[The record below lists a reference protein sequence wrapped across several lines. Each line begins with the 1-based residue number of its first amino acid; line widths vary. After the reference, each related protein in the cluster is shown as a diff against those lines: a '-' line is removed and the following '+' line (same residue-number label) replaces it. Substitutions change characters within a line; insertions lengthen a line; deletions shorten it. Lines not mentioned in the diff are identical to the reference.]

1 MSTLDAVEQRLQGI
15 AAFFRL
21 PYAPY
26 DPQEALRQ
34 EGEGTW
40 LRLSFYAWLMMYASL
55 VATGTLIPHW
65 PLIIFMAL
73 LLAAAAHISYRLHF
87 RSGAR
92 LLVNWLTFALALL
105 LAPFFLGHFWPLRE
119 GIIESENVQFIGFLV
134 LCFMWITA
142 FRAFALRTVRDLV
155 ETILPCGS
163 IILLALVVAPTP
175 LVLGSLALTVMCVLA
190 LLTAE
195 QRIMQQS
202 AYLPVKHLK
211 QSRRSRRGGFLYSW
225 PVLYILVLLVAVF
238 VAWAAAHTELSG
250 SWADNLRFRLAMKIA
265 RWLMPRESAVLPDPA
280 IRVATLDSWPDSDRV
295 VFTVRT
301 KQPGNYR
308 LIVYH
313 TYTGSWWLADR
324 RYNRLAVRGQGGW
337 QIPMNESGASRQ
349 GAARIEQLFTV
360 HRALMGTI
368 PSLFCPVRVE
378 GIRDRVRYDRDHI
391 LHISRH
397 VRPGDTFTVISYTQ
411 PLVPLKRPDISM
423 DPKKLQDDL
432 QLPAFLPARVR
443 EYAQRITAQATT
455 PYEKVHAL
463 ELELMWNYT
472 YAPSVPRAWN
482 QDFVDYF
489 LFTTKRGFCL
499 HFASA
504 MVVLCRCIGMPARL
518 VSGFLPGEEAREDPD
533 FYTVREKD
541 AHAWAEVYFPGA
553 GWIAFDPTPP
563 AREEPN
569 RLAKAW
575 QEIVATT
582 KTVPRQLKEYMRHYW
597 LSVALAGMALLGL
610 WLAWRWERRQQIRQL
625 WRGAEPLS
633 RIVRAYLG
641 LRKLLHHYGLAENP
655 SRTPR
660 EILSQ
665 LPSAVKPLQE
675 EITALTES
683 YLKARYGR
691 LPASQTEAQAAEQIW
706 RLIQQR
712 MRRRA

>member
-1 MSTLDAVEQRLQGI
+1 MSTLDVVEQRLQRI

-26 DPQEALRQ
+26 DPQEAIEQ
-34 EGEGTW
+34 EGEGAW
-40 LRLSFYAWLMMYASL
+40 RRLSFYAWLMMYASL

-65 PLIIFMAL
+65 PLIIFLAL
-73 LLAAAAHISYRLHF
+73 LLAAAGHISYRLHF
-87 RSGAR
+87 RAGAR
-92 LLVNWLTFALALL
+92 LLVNWLTFALALML
-105 LAPFFLGHFWPLRE
+105 GPFFLGYFWPLRE
-119 GIIESENVQFIGFLV
+119 GLIESENVQFIGFLV

-175 LVLGSLALTVMCVLA
+175 IVLGCLAVTVMSVLA

-195 QRIMQQS
+195 QRIIHQRE
-202 AYLPVKHLK
+202 YLPVQQLK
-211 QSRRSRRGGFLYSW
+211 QSRKSRRGGFLYSW
-225 PVLYILVLLVAVF
+225 PALYILVLLVAVF

-250 SWADNLRFRLAMKIA
+250 SWADNLRFRLAMRIA

-280 IRVATLDSWPDSDRV
+280 IRVAMLDSWPDSNRV

-324 RYNRLAVRGQGGW
+324 RHNRLAERAFGGW
-337 QIPMNESGASRQ
+337 NIPMDGAGASRQ
-349 GAARIEQLFTV
+349 GAARIEQHFTV

-378 GIRDRVRYDRDHI
+378 GVRDRVRYDRDHI

-411 PLVPLKRPDISM
+411 PLVPLKRPDISI
-423 DPKKLQDDL
+423 DPKRLQDDL
-432 QLPAFLPARVR
+432 QLPAFLPARIR
-443 EYAQRITAQATT
+443 EYAQRITAQAKT
-455 PYEKVHAL
+455 PYEKVHAI
-463 ELELMWNYT
+463 ELELMWNYE
-472 YAPSVPRAWN
+472 YALSVPRAWN
-482 QDFVDYF
+482 QDYVDHF

-518 VSGFLPGEEAREDPD
+518 VSGFLPGEEATEDPD

-575 QEIVATT
+575 QEIAAAAQSA
-582 KTVPRQLKEYMRHYW
+582 PRQLADFGRQYW
-597 LSVALAGMALLGL
+597 LSAALAGIGMLGL
-610 WLAWRWERRQQIRQL
+610 WLAVRWERKQRIWPL
-625 WRGAEPLS
+625 WRGSEPLS

-641 LRKLLHHYGLAENP
+641 LRKLLHNYGLAENP

-665 LPSAVKPLQE
+665 LPSAVKPLE
-675 EITALTES
+675 AEITALTES

-691 LPASQTEAQAAEQIW
+691 LPASQAEALAAEKMW
-706 RLIQQR
+706 RIIQQR
-712 MRRRA
+712 MRRRM